1 MLELK
6 EKISFNRSDLDENG
20 NVKASSI
27 MYHFQEIASHHAD
40 SLGYGYDGLIRD
52 DRIWDLSK
60 LKFKIYDKLISEK
73 EYILS
78 TYPRPKKGLTFFRDY
93 YLHDG
98 EGILTAAGM
107 SHWCII
113 NFRTRKLEKTD
124 INFDGEYIDHVPFEE
139 GIEKIKAVDP
149 VKAGSHVVTEADLD
163 VNRHVNN
170 CRYADIISGVL
181 GKNNYGSFIM
191 NFSKEAM
198 LGDEILLYTEVQNKE
213 TIIVGKLKDG
223 TVIFQA
229 GVK

>member
-1 MLELK
+1 M
-6 EKISFNRSDLDENG
+6 
-20 NVKASSI
+20 
-27 MYHFQEIASHHAD
+27 
-40 SLGYGYDGLIRD
+40 
-52 DRIWDLSK
+52 
-60 LKFKIYDKLISEK
+60 
-73 EYILS
+73 
-78 TYPRPKKGLTFFRDY
+78 KG
-93 YLHDG
+93 
-98 EGILTAAGM
+98 
-107 SHWCII
+107 
-113 NFRTRKLEKTD
+113 
-124 INFDGEYIDHVPFEE
+124 
-139 GIEKIKAVDP
+139 
-149 VKAGSHVVTEADLD
+149 GSHVVTEADLD